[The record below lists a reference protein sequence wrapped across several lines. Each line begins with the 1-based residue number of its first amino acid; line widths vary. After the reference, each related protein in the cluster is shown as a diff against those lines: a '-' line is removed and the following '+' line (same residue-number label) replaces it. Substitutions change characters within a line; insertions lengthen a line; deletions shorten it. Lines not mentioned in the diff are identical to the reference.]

1 MRNPGPGRGQDDPY
15 RVLGVSTEA
24 SRQDIT
30 RAYRRAAS
38 AAHPDARPRDPDA
51 TARFR
56 AVTDAYDLL
65 SDADRRAEYDRQ
77 HARADTAARWPN
89 LPPLAGRPYGPPVW
103 AGPVHIEPPDVH
115 APGNDELRSGAG
127 CLVDP
132 PVILAPRPGR
142 RASWPW

>member
-1 MRNPGPGRGQDDPY
+1 MPNPGAGRGQDDPY

-38 AAHPDARPRDPDA
+38 AAHPDTRPRDPDA

-65 SDADRRAEYDRQ
+65 SDAGRRAEYDRQ
-77 HARADTAARWPN
+77 HPPADTTARWPGP
-89 LPPLAGRPYGPPVW
+89 PPLAGRPYGPPVW
-103 AGPVHIEPPDVH
+103 AGPVHIEPPDGH
-115 APGNDELRSGAG
+115 APGPGELRSGAE

-132 PVILAPRPGR
+132 PVILGPTRRGNRP
-142 RASWPW
+142 W

>member
-15 RVLGVSTEA
+15 RVLGVNTEA

-38 AAHPDARPRDPDA
+38 AAHPDTRPQDPDA
-51 TARFR
+51 TARFQ

-65 SDADRRAEYDRQ
+65 KDAGRRAEYDRQ
-77 HARADTAARWPN
+77 HPRADTAARWTG
-89 LPPLAGRPYGPPVW
+89 LPPLAGRPYGRPVW
-103 AGPVHIEPPDVH
+103 AGPVHIEPPEVH
-115 APGNDELRSGAG
+115 VSGNDELRPWAE

-132 PVILAPRPGR
+132 PVILGPPRGR
-142 RASWPW
+142 RGNLPW

>member
-1 MRNPGPGRGQDDPY
+1 MRNPGPGHGQEDPY

-38 AAHPDARPRDPDA
+38 AVHPDTRPRDPDA

-65 SDADRRAEYDRQ
+65 SDAGRRAEYDRQ
-77 HARADTAARWPN
+77 HPRADTAARRPG
-89 LPPLAGRPYGPPVW
+89 LSPLAGRRYGPMVW
-103 AGPVHIEPPDVH
+103 AGPVQIDPPDGQ
-115 APGNDELRSGAG
+115 APGNGELRSEAE

-132 PVILAPRPGR
+132 PVFLGPTRQRGNRP
-142 RASWPW
+142 W